1 MTIMPFFTQDKS
13 AAAEL
18 RTGRIKNVPKLKLQ
32 QDFHFN
38 PFSFFILGLVLLAGF
53 FVQQYTGSWVDT
65 GIILPIAICVI
76 AAGGI
81 LVVFPLWI
89 VVIQLIIV
97 SWILM
102 AAFFSPGYY
111 PLFLFISAGL
121 LISSSTQLI
130 YHWDKVIVLRLGKFR
145 KVHGPGLFMLF
156 PLLDRIAE
164 FVDTRI
170 RATDFSA
177 EKTLTKDT
185 VPVHVD
191 ALAFWMIWDA
201 QKAILEVENY
211 IEAVTLSAQAA
222 LRDSI
227 GKHDLSILL
236 SQREVLCDEI
246 QTVLDEK
253 TNPWG
258 ITILS
263 VELTDII
270 IPQNLEDAMSK
281 QAQAEREKES
291 RIILGTAEVEI
302 AKKFEEASAK
312 YENNPTALR
321 LRAMNMVYEGIRQKG
336 SLVLLPASILESMD
350 LGTVMGTA
358 AMDKLEKMQDP
369 EVSEDD
375 NR

>member
-1 MTIMPFFTQDKS
+1 MNLMPFLSSEKTKEQDPKS
-13 AAAEL
+13 
-18 RTGRIKNVPKLKLQ
+18 GRIKNIKRMKLQ
-32 QDFHFN
+32 KDFHFN
-38 PFSFFILGLVLLAGF
+38 PFSFFILGLFLLAGF
-53 FVQQYTGSWVDT
+53 LIQHYTGGGT
-65 GIILPIAICVI
+65 GTGLILPISIGVMV
-76 AAGGI
+76 AGGL
-81 LVVFPLWI
+81 LVSFPLWI
-89 VVIQLIIV
+89 VVIQFIII

-102 AAFFSPGYY
+102 VAFLNAGYY
-111 PLFLFISAGL
+111 PLFLFITAGL
-121 LISSSTQLI
+121 LFSSSTQLI

-145 KVHGPGLFMLF
+145 KVHGPGMFLLIPLF
-156 PLLDRIAE
+156 DRIAE

-177 EKTLTKDT
+177 EKTLTRDT

-201 QKAILEVENY
+201 QKAILEVENF

-227 GKHDLSILL
+227 GKHDLSVLL
-236 SQREVLCDEI
+236 SHREVLCDEI
-246 QTVLDEK
+246 QAVLDQK

-258 ITILS
+258 LTILS

-302 AKKFEEASAK
+302 AKKFEEAAVK
-312 YENNPTALR
+312 YKDNPTALR
-321 LRAMNMVYEGIRQKG
+321 LRAMNMVYEGIRQNG
-336 SLVLLPASILESMD
+336 SLVLLPASILDSMD

-358 AMDKLEKMQDP
+358 AMDRLEKA
-369 EVSEDD
+369 ERDD
-375 NR
+375 ID